1 VKPLDFLI
9 VGAQK
14 SGTTA
19 LAHFLDQHPGICMA
33 NPKECHLF
41 DDPDYDGAWSS
52 EEIDRR
58 YQRFFTDCSES
69 ALWGEATPAYMFYP
83 DIPAELARYRRDLK
97 LLVLLRDPVDRAIS
111 HYRMERTRGH
121 ERLPLWL
128 ALLAELL
135 LGRNGGQPR
144 APERAFGRYCYRK
157 RGLYSVQ
164 LRRLYRY
171 FPREQVMVINQ
182 ADLHLHH
189 QATLATVFDFLGA
202 ERVAD
207 ISPEWITPQAR
218 ERKTLPEHKYR
229 ILRHL
234 LRISFHFEY
243 RRLQREHGFRASGWD
258 RKVDS

>member
-1 VKPLDFLI
+1 
-9 VGAQK
+9 
-14 SGTTA
+14 
-19 LAHFLDQHPGICMA
+19 MA

-41 DDPDYDGAWSS
+41 DDPDYDATWSS
-52 EEIDRR
+52 EAIDRR
-58 YQRFFTDCSES
+58 YQRFFTGCSET
-69 ALWGEATPAYMFYP
+69 ALYGEATPAYMFYP
-83 DIPAELARYRRDLK
+83 DIPAELARYRKDLK

-128 ALLAELL
+128 ALLAESL

-144 APERAFGRYCYRK
+144 APDRAFGRYCYRK

-164 LRRLYRY
+164 LNRLYRH

-182 ADLHLHH
+182 AELHRHH
-189 QATLATVFDFLGA
+189 QATLENVFEFLGA
-202 ERVAD
+202 KRVSNIA
-207 ISPEWITPQAR
+207 PEWITP
-218 ERKTLPEHKYR
+218 KTRVVETRRGQTYR
-229 ILRHL
+229 VLRRL
-234 LRISFHFEY
+234 LRISYYFEY